1 MLNDADLAEITFT
14 QQGLEKAY
22 SNYASIISIFAV
34 KLQKLILNPWLDSM
48 GYSFVTGMGTWVV
61 IDPSKISYD
70 SLGARNWRNY
80 DHQLNDSLPK
90 HISDI
95 LEMEVEDTNSELGL
109 WMLDHK
115 QGG

>member
-1 MLNDADLAEITFT
+1 MNEYIQEL
-14 QQGLEKAY
+14 QKAY
-22 SNYASIISIFAV
+22 SNYSAKVSQIA
-34 KLQKLILNPWLDSM
+34 LQAQKEILNPWLDSM
-48 GYSFVTGMGTWVV
+48 GYSFVTAMGTWVV